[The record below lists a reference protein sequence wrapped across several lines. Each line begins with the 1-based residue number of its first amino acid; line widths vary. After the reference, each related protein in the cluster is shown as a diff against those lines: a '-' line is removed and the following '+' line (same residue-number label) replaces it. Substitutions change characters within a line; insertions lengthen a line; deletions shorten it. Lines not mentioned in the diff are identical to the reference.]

1 MFCKRDFGH
10 FFIHNMSGQ
19 MCFIARLVSIW
30 VMVFTV
36 SGLNYKMALEFF
48 GRAALCASNNRGN
61 AQICYLDDWVAT
73 GCCFDGSSA
82 ALSLIV
88 RSVVGFGL
96 NLYLQVILAKLAWQ
110 RPI

>member
-10 FFIHNMSGQ
+10 FLYITCQ
-19 MCFIARLVSIW
+19 DKCFFTARLVSIW
-30 VMVFTV
+30 VRVFTV
-36 SGLNYKMALEFF
+36 SGLNYKMVWKFF
-48 GRAALCASNNRGN
+48 GRAAVCASNNRGN